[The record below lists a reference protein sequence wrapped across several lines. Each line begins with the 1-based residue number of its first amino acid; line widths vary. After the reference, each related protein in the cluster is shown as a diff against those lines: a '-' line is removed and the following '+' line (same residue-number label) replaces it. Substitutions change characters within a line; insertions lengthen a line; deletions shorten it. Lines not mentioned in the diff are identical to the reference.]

1 VELPQ
6 SAREVLESAALG
18 HLVTI
23 GRDGAPQVSVVW
35 VGLDGDDLVTAHL
48 RSQQKWPITVLAR
61 AGRGWPPG
69 AGPTGSTLRMMPRP

>member
-35 VGLDGDDLVTAHL
+35 VGVDGDDLVTAHL
-48 RSQQKWPITVLAR
+48 RTQQK
-61 AGRGWPPG
+61 
-69 AGPTGSTLRMMPRP
+69 LRNVERDPRVAL